1 MFCSNC
7 GMKSETGAK
16 FCAGCG
22 SAIVGKS
29 SGSESQPVQQPL
41 QQQTP
46 DNQQKYPF
54 LKKRKGCLVA
64 AGIVAFL
71 FLVLI
76 IMVILNGGEISFS
89 TANISKAYMASKIN
103 PATSEPLIK
112 TDVFPK
118 RSTTRIYATILV
130 KNIPGDTKF
139 SAIWYHIPSGSSIK
153 SENDITTNK
162 DMWINFNLTNP
173 QGFVAGKYKVEILM
187 NDKVKETLNFKVE

>member
-7 GMKSETGAK
+7 GMKSEAGAK

-22 SAIVGKS
+22 SAIAGQS
-29 SGSESQPVQQPL
+29 SGSEKQPGQPPL

-54 LKKRKGCLVA
+54 LKKKKGCLIT
-64 AGIVAFL
+64 AGVVAFL

-76 IMVILNGGEISFS
+76 IMVILNGVEISFS

-139 SAIWYHIPSGSSIK
+139 SAIWHHIPSGSSIK
-153 SENDITTNK
+153 SENDIITNK
-162 DMWINFNLTNP
+162 DMWINFNLANP
-173 QGFVAGKYKVEILM
+173 RGFVAGQYKVEILI
-187 NDKVKETLNFKVE
+187 NGKVKETLNFKVE